1 MFRRI
6 LIPTDFSTA
15 AEWAFSDAVRIA
27 GAGGGE
33 LIILHVRMTWASD
46 PEQLR
51 FPADPSLYEYA
62 ERQELERVRDRVRRA
77 NASVATRLI
86 VRHAPHSGPE
96 ICRVAKEEAVDL
108 IVIATHARHHVAHLL
123 VGSTTMAVLTDPPA
137 PVLAIRY
144 GIRKRSSM
152 NRVVVPVHFGQ
163 ASHGALDLATREAG
177 EVHLVTVCAE
187 GEQTRADEL
196 LKTAAAAVPNAKTAI
211 IRGTDP
217 EEEIIKYATKADADA
232 IFLNATNEPSKRKVD
247 LIRHATLPVM
257 IVP

>member
-15 AEWAFSDAVRIA
+15 SEWVFADAVRIA
-27 GAGGGE
+27 GTGGAE

-62 ERQELERVRDRVRRA
+62 EHQELERVRDRVRRA

-86 VRHAPHSGPE
+86 VRQAPDPGNE
-96 ICRVAKEEAVDL
+96 ICRVAKAENVDL

-144 GIRKRSSM
+144 GTRKRSSLD
-152 NRVVVPVHFGQ
+152 RVVVPVHPNQ
-163 ASHGALDLATREAG
+163 SSHRALELAARESR
-177 EVHLVTVCAE
+177 EVHLLTVCSEEDETLAA
-187 GEQTRADEL
+187 QTQQ
-196 LKTAAAAVPNAKTAI
+196 TAAANIPNAKTVI
-211 IRGTDP
+211 IRGKDP
-217 EEEIIKYATKADADA
+217 EEEIIGYATKVDADA
-232 IFLNATNEPSKRKVD
+232 IFINAANEPSRRKVD
-247 LIRHATLPVM
+247 LIRHAPLPVM

>member
-15 AEWAFSDAVRIA
+15 AEWVFADAVRIA
-27 GAGGGE
+27 GTGGAE

-46 PEQLR
+46 PDQLR

-62 ERQELERVRDRVRRA
+62 ERQELERVRERVRRA

-86 VRHAPHSGPE
+86 VRQGPDPGKE
-96 ICRVAKEEAVDL
+96 ICSVAKDENADL

-144 GIRKRSSM
+144 GTRKRSSLD
-152 NRVVVPVHFGQ
+152 RVVVPVHPKQ
-163 ASHGALDLATREAG
+163 SSQRALELAARESHEI
-177 EVHLVTVCAE
+177 HLLTVCSEEDEPLAA
-187 GEQTRADEL
+187 QTQQS
-196 LKTAAAAVPNAKTAI
+196 AAATLPNAKRII
-211 IRGTDP
+211 IRGSNP
-217 EEEIIKYATKADADA
+217 EEEIIRYATKVDADA
-232 IFLNATNEPSKRKVD
+232 IFINAANEPSRRKID
-247 LIRHATLPVM
+247 LIRHAPLPVM
-257 IVP
+257 LVP